1 VPSSLHP
8 GYRSHNRAPDVR
20 RLAAQDKSS
29 HRRCDI
35 GGAASLLAIIIV
47 SPNFETLP
55 AYLLVLFAFFYVSA
69 YSSLTSGRVAYA
81 GKQIGTT
88 FAIVFAGLSPSVDI
102 YGPLWRTWGILL
114 GTFVVALVFFIL
126 SPEYAADSLLPRLRK
141 VIRDTLALAPGGSA
155 SHTEEEIQKTNS
167 EAMRLLAEILQ
178 VANDAEVEGRSSMIN
193 HHAIV
198 DAAGTLRCIA
208 NQLSAIAT
216 GRILTPL
223 PHLDPPT
230 DSARQQVLNATLRQ
244 LKTWL
249 DFFSSA
255 ENLNA
260 PAARKM
266 ARAKSLNDSA
276 NPIDEFS
283 LRLAEGQFAQM
294 KSWTLEQR
302 RAMLA
307 ELQSMRELESLFSEL
322 NQYLADIPGPAPR
335 PASRIVG
342 RQVRM

>member
-1 VPSSLHP
+1 
-8 GYRSHNRAPDVR
+8 
-20 RLAAQDKSS
+20 
-29 HRRCDI
+29 
-35 GGAASLLAIIIV
+35 
-47 SPNFETLP
+47 
-55 AYLLVLFAFFYVSA
+55 
-69 YSSLTSGRVAYA
+69 
-81 GKQIGTT
+81 
-88 FAIVFAGLSPSVDI
+88 
-102 YGPLWRTWGILL
+102 
-114 GTFVVALVFFIL
+114 VALVFFIL

-178 VANDAEVEGRSSMIN
+178 VANDAEVEGRSSKIN

-198 DAAGTLRCIA
+198 DAAGTLRRIA

-223 PHLDPPT
+223 PQLDPAT
-230 DSARQQVLNATLRQ
+230 ESARQQVLNAIRRQ

-249 DFFSSA
+249 DFFNGAESLSA
-255 ENLNA
+255 T
-260 PAARKM
+260 AARKM
-266 ARAKSLNDSA
+266 AQAKSLHDLA

-283 LRLAEGQFAQM
+283 SRLEGGPFAQM

-307 ELQSMRELESLFSEL
+307 ELQSMRQLESLFSEL
-322 NQYLADIPGPAPR
+322 NQYMADIPG
-335 PASRIVG
+335 
-342 RQVRM
+342 